1 MTEVHL
7 MNSVEAEVVASSVT
21 LETIS
26 PTAGAMLKAAREASG
41 LHIAALA
48 VAMKVP
54 VKKLEALEANRF
66 DQMPDAVFVR
76 ALAAGVCRA
85 LKIDATPIMALL
97 PKSATPRLGSDDRGI
112 NAPFTVPNN
121 SRGMAVPD
129 FLAKPAVLAVIALM
143 LGVVVLVFFPDSHT
157 GSIKDGAEPVA
168 LPAAQMLGT
177 SATAVQIIPSA
188 IEPAPVASAPLLPS
202 VPTPSSAAIIE
213 GPVQKVVEIGAP
225 VLETIVFKVRG
236 TAWLEV
242 KDAKGVV
249 QLNTTLKVGES
260 ATASGAF
267 PLTVVIGR
275 ADVTD
280 VQVRGKP
287 FPLDTIAKD
296 NVARFEVK

>member
-1 MTEVHL
+1 
-7 MNSVEAEVVASSVT
+7 MNSVEIDVVAST
-21 LETIS
+21 DS
-26 PTAGAMLKAAREASG
+26 PEPVSPSAGAMLKTAREASG

-54 VKKLEALEANRF
+54 VRKLEALEADRF

-85 LKIDATPIMALL
+85 LKIDAAPIMERL
-97 PKSATPRLGSDDRGI
+97 PKSVAPRLGNDDRGI

-121 SRGMAVPD
+121 ARGIAVPD

-143 LGVVVLVFFPDSHT
+143 LGVIVLVLFPDSRT
-157 GSIKDGAEPVA
+157 GPAKGEAESVVIPAVPA
-168 LPAAQMLGT
+168 VTENSVKAAQLIQ
-177 SATAVQIIPSA
+177 SAP
-188 IEPAPVASAPLLPS
+188 EPMPVASVPAPQAIPNLPVAVIGADVTPKVAEVS
-202 VPTPSSAAIIE
+202 VPATEVIA
-213 GPVQKVVEIGAP
+213 
-225 VLETIVFKVRG
+225 FKVRG

-242 KDAKGVV
+242 KDAKGIV
-249 QLNTTLKVGES
+249 QLSTTLKTGES
-260 ATASGAF
+260 ASAAGAT
-267 PLTVVIGR
+267 PMSVVIGR

-287 FPLDTIAKD
+287 FPLDAIAKD